1 MVSSRGKRSITIGL
15 SVFAVLI
22 IAIGA
27 VALLRALN
35 PESKDPYVQTETSR
49 EQFGAADQSAEQGVT
64 DEPAQEQPTESAAS
78 LDPESVGT
86 VDITPMGI
94 KVSYVKGVGGF
105 EYEVLRASGGTRYV
119 ELRSPTLVGSKCTND
134 AGTFA
139 SIIDSPSENERAV
152 LAATTTVRGKV
163 YGLSLA
169 DATCTSDVDSLAAYQ
184 KSFKDAFT
192 LLEKI

>member
-1 MVSSRGKRSITIGL
+1 MVGKKGQRSITIGL
-15 SVFAVLI
+15 SVFAVFI

-27 VALLRALN
+27 VALLRMVN
-35 PESKDPYVQTETSR
+35 PAKNDPYVQDDTSSAAQPAET
-49 EQFGAADQSAEQGVT
+49 Q
-64 DEPAQEQPTESAAS
+64 ESAVMDEADVGAPDGEPTS
-78 LDPESVGT
+78 TIDPESVST

-119 ELRSPTLVGSKCTND
+119 ELRSPTLVGTKCTND

-152 LAATTTVRGKV
+152 LAATTTVEGTV

-169 DATCTSDVDSLAAYQ
+169 ESTCTSDADSLAAYQ
-184 KSFKDAFT
+184 KSFQDAFT